1 MRAMILCV
9 IALWVSSASAF
20 NQTHVDQLR
29 NTRSCPNCDLSGYN
43 FYGVD
48 LTGVNLTGANLTG
61 ANLTDA
67 NPSCAYLSGA
77 KLDGAIGFKCY

>member
-20 NQTHVDQLR
+20 NQAHVDQLR

-43 FYGVD
+43 FDGVD
-48 LTGVNLTGANLTG
+48 LTGVNLTGANLV
-61 ANLTDA
+61 DA